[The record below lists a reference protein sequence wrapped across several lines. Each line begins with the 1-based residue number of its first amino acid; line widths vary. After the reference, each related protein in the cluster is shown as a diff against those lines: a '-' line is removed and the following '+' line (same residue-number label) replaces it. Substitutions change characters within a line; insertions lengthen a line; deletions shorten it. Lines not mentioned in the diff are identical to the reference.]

1 MQAVVVDQV
10 HNKIQQMDLFL
21 LEGALVATLLNLLR
35 TEQLI
40 REVAAVQLMITLLAL
55 TVVILMKMVRV
66 DQVSSL

>member
-1 MQAVVVDQV
+1 MQAVAVGQV

-40 REVAAVQLMITLLAL
+40 REVAVVQLMITLLAL